1 MTKLIMLAAGMKK
14 QSGKERALMTALARF
29 EHPHLRAE
37 LFNVTSGVDEQPI
50 GDVMDLG
57 AENRAIGAVRAAN
70 QERELPTCHHGLEL
84 SKLPE
89 FSYGIGA
96 ESGVQLRRGFII
108 DSTTVIIV
116 HRTSDDSFKTIA
128 LHTSE
133 GVPMPTKHF
142 NVAVERGV
150 REHTGGSVYAE
161 NARFH
166 RQVRPH
172 GQCLLRSALSG
183 RVAVR
188 RDVQVVDSLNCARRA
203 VVRVDS
209 HRRCSKLSCAQVPSH
224 DQRNLVIGQCHRSGA
239 GSLVCHVE

>member
-14 QSGKERALMTALARF
+14 QSGKERALMTALTRF
-29 EHPHLRAE
+29 EHPQLRAE

-57 AENRAIGAVRAAN
+57 AENRAINAVRAAN
-70 QERELPTCHHGLEL
+70 QERKLPTCHRGLEL
-84 SKLPE
+84 SELPE

-116 HRTSDDSFKTIA
+116 HRMPDDSFKTIA

-142 NVAVERGV
+142 NVAVERGL

-161 NARFH
+161 NVPGLDKANWHPHATRGFIDRFDLMANAFS
-166 RQVRPH
+166 
-172 GQCLLRSALSG
+172 GALC
-183 RVAVR
+183 
-188 RDVQVVDSLNCARRA
+188 QVVWPC
-203 VVRVDS
+203 
-209 HRRCSKLSCAQVPSH
+209 
-224 DQRNLVIGQCHRSGA
+224 GA
-239 GSLVCHVE
+239 AFKSSTR